1 MGPYTYQKHN
11 PISYKPGGYING
23 AGHGSTVLGPGGQY
37 WHFGSMALP
46 INMHWE
52 RRLCMFPTYFD
63 EDGIMYCDTR
73 FGDYPRYAP
82 TVPGKKGEFRGW
94 MLLSYNKP
102 ARGSSA
108 VEGHTAAGLTDENCK
123 TYWLASSND
132 ETQWVEIDLQAP
144 ATVNAIQVNYND
156 YKSDMYGRY
165 PSLRHRYTRFCGRH
179 QLDAPRQPQQ

>member
-1 MGPYTYQKHN
+1 MQYAAPGTQFNVYADGVYVADHPMGPYTYQKHN

-132 ETQWVEIDLQAP
+132 ETQWVL
-144 ATVNAIQVNYND
+144 
-156 YKSDMYGRY
+156 
-165 PSLRHRYTRFCGRH
+165 SLIHI
-179 QLDAPRQPQQ
+179 

>member
-1 MGPYTYQKHN
+1 MQYAAPGTQFNVYADGVYVADHPMGPYTYQKHN

-23 AGHGSTVLGPGGQY
+23 AGHGSTVLGPGRQY

-82 TVPGKKGEFRGW
+82 TMPGKKGEFRGW
-94 MLLSYNKP
+94 MLLSYTEKSTNEDIAIALQSVNTELEKNIKLKFRQQE
-102 ARGSSA
+102 AERIAGD
-108 VEGHTAAGLTDENCK
+108 EMTAMK
-123 TYWLASSND
+123 
-132 ETQWVEIDLQAP
+132 
-144 ATVNAIQVNYND
+144 
-156 YKSDMYGRY
+156 KKK
-165 PSLRHRYTRFCGRH
+165 F
-179 QLDAPRQPQQ
+179 

>member
-1 MGPYTYQKHN
+1 MQYGAPCTEFNVYADGVYVADHPMGPYTYQKHN

-23 AGHGSTVLGPGGQY
+23 AGHGSTARGPGRQY

-82 TVPGKKGEFRGW
+82 TMPGKKGEFRGW

-123 TYWLASSND
+123 T
-132 ETQWVEIDLQAP
+132 
-144 ATVNAIQVNYND
+144 
-156 YKSDMYGRY
+156 
-165 PSLRHRYTRFCGRH
+165 
-179 QLDAPRQPQQ
+179 

>member
-1 MGPYTYQKHN
+1 MYKRQTQFNVYADGVYVADHPMGPYTYQKHN

-73 FGDYPRYAP
+73 FGDYP
-82 TVPGKKGEFRGW
+82 
-94 MLLSYNKP
+94 LSLI
-102 ARGSSA
+102 
-108 VEGHTAAGLTDENCK
+108 H
-123 TYWLASSND
+123 
-132 ETQWVEIDLQAP
+132 I
-144 ATVNAIQVNYND
+144 
-156 YKSDMYGRY
+156 
-165 PSLRHRYTRFCGRH
+165 
-179 QLDAPRQPQQ
+179 